1 MLKVENTCHFS
12 HMYTLAYTCMSIPA
26 FISIC
31 FVCVCVCVSV
41 FICGQA
47 RPTLSEYLKNS
58 TQWWPLLNCGGKNQ
72 PCGSNLAMERT
83 NRYPHNVAIECVYG
97 CVCVCVCVCMS
108 MCIYKHE
115 WVHWHMHSAESLYYK
130 FEIKWIAIT
139 HFFWNRWVTFIHPS
153 CEIVFEYM

>member
-1 MLKVENTCHFS
+1 MQFESLSVWHFKTYS
-12 HMYTLAYTCMSIPA
+12 LRECWKLRTLGISRTYTCIHLYELRA

-31 FVCVCVCVSV
+31 FVCVYSCVCVCVCVCVSV

-47 RPTLSEYLKNS
+47 RPTLSEYLNNS

-97 CVCVCVCVCMS
+97 RVCVCMS
-108 MCIYKHE
+108 MCIYNHE
-115 WVHWHMHSAESLYYK
+115 WVHRH
-130 FEIKWIAIT
+130 I
-139 HFFWNRWVTFIHPS
+139 
-153 CEIVFEYM
+153 CIVQKV